1 MEQSRREF
9 IRNSAAG
16 ISVAVAGWPGS
27 RVHGAPDATRASAG
41 GCPPDVRDALSGP
54 WPSIRTPFTKSGE
67 IDYGALRKMIDF
79 MIEEGK
85 AKAVVLTCGD
95 SLFTVLTDDE
105 IARLTKD
112 VASCLKKRAYFVAA
126 TSDRWWTGKSVEFAK
141 YCRAAGADMLMA
153 LPPDWAHSTTVDSLV
168 SYYQAVS
175 EHIPVMVVTNYLN
188 ARGTAFGLE
197 LIGRLL
203 REAPRVIAL
212 KDDVCGEFIRKAA
225 LLAHGRWAM
234 SAGGQKQ
241 NHMNMLP
248 YGADGYLS
256 TFLTFKPEIAR
267 CYWRAVEA
275 RDLTAAAAVIRDYDM
290 PFFEHIIKTE
300 GSFDAAMHGVYE
312 LYGLAERWRR
322 PPYHS
327 LSYAQMERLSGFLK
341 SKKLLS

>member
-1 MEQSRREF
+1 
-9 IRNSAAG
+9 
-16 ISVAVAGWPGS
+16 
-27 RVHGAPDATRASAG
+27 
-41 GCPPDVRDALSGP
+41 
-54 WPSIRTPFTKSGE
+54 
-67 IDYGALRKMIDF
+67 
-79 MIEEGK
+79 
-85 AKAVVLTCGD
+85 
-95 SLFTVLTDDE
+95 
-105 IARLTKD
+105 
-112 VASCLKKRAYFVAA
+112 
-126 TSDRWWTGKSVEFAK
+126 
-141 YCRAAGADMLMA
+141 
-153 LPPDWAHSTTVDSLV
+153 
-168 SYYQAVS
+168 
-175 EHIPVMVVTNYLN
+175 
-188 ARGTAFGLE
+188 
-197 LIGRLL
+197 
-203 REAPRVIAL
+203 
-212 KDDVCGEFIRKAA
+212 
-225 LLAHGRWAM
+225 M

-327 LSYAQMERLSGFLK
+327 LSDAQMERLSGFLK